1 MNSYY
6 TAVIGL
12 CVFALAA
19 ALTFVSRSSTLTRRN
34 RVRFALLFSTVAI
47 AAVCEWTGV
56 LLQNTGS
63 ATRVLHIAV
72 KVVELS
78 LAPCTCLFLAWI
90 LDARFTRLMIVVFAV
105 HAVLELLS
113 GFYGFIFSVDGNSY
127 YSHERFYWIYIAAYF
142 IAIVYM
148 LFFMFKGMKNY
159 QYAGHVNIILVCLF
173 LFAGILVQFF
183 NGEIRVVY
191 LAITIS
197 SILMYVFALEMV
209 QQTDRLSGLINRW
222 GFETYTQGL
231 DFPSVIVFFDIDRFK
246 SVNDEHGHVFGDKCI
261 GAIGHTI
268 KRVYAHSGKC
278 FRYGGD
284 EFCVVLRKNLET
296 TDALNRQFCDELAD
310 IRVDGSSLPVVSIGY
325 SYFDPD
331 FGSIQSAVAQ
341 ADEMMYRQKREH
353 EALSAASR

>member
-1 MNSYY
+1 MNHYY
-6 TAVIGL
+6 TAIIWL
-12 CVFALAA
+12 CVFALIA
-19 ALTFVSRSSTLTRRN
+19 ALTFVARSSTLTRRN

-72 KVVELS
+72 KVIELS

-90 LDARFTRLMIVVFAV
+90 LDARYTRLMMAFFAV
-105 HAVLELLS
+105 HAALELLS
-113 GFYGFIFSVDGNSY
+113 GFFGFIFSVDDNSY
-127 YSHERFYWIYIAAYF
+127 YAHERFYWIYIAAYF
-142 IAIVYM
+142 VSILYM
-148 LFFMFKGMKNY
+148 FFFMFKGMKNY
-159 QYAGHVNIILVCLF
+159 QYAGHVNIILICLF
-173 LFAGILVQFF
+173 LFTGILVQFIH
-183 NGEIRVVY
+183 GEIRVVY

-197 SILMYVFALEMV
+197 SILMYVFSLEMV

-231 DFPSVIVFFDIDRFK
+231 DFPSVIVFFDIDKFK
-246 SVNDEHGHVFGDKCI
+246 SVNDEYGHVFGDKCL
-261 GAIGHTI
+261 GAIGYTI
-268 KRVYAHSGKC
+268 KHVYARYGKC

-284 EFCVVLRKNLET
+284 EFCVVLRKNFEKI
-296 TDALNRQFCDELAD
+296 DALNRQFCDELEN

-325 SYFDPD
+325 SYFDPEL
-331 FGSIQSAVAQ
+331 GSIQSAIAL

-353 EALSAASR
+353 EAPSAVSR